1 MSNDMTY
8 CVNKDCPVRD
18 TCKRGDVPQV
28 SHWLSKA
35 HFDAG
40 KDGCTYIIPKP

>member
-18 TCKRGDVPQV
+18 TCKRGDLPQL
-28 SHWLSKA
+28 SYWFSKA

-40 KDGCTYIIPKP
+40 KHGCTYIIQKP